1 MSRSTTVSVLLA
13 LGLLFIGAT
22 SHAQGILL
30 PSGDQGGPLELR
42 SHEVEF
48 RVDGQ
53 AAVTKVTHRFF
64 NPANRPVEA
73 MFYFPIPE
81 GATTTDFALWM
92 NGQRVAGS
100 VLPRDEAR
108 RTYEQIVR
116 RIQDPGLL
124 EYVNGTLFQARIF
137 PVPARGEQTVEIEYA
152 ATLERDGNVVRYHYP
167 VHSDSSFV
175 ANNFVINGDIQNSDG
190 IAQVYAPH
198 YAIDSSRT
206 SANRFRV
213 GAELSRARLTN
224 DFEVFVTSSS
234 EDVALSVLSW
244 DGTDDS
250 EEGYFM
256 LSLTPSEELTE
267 LRQLPREV
275 TFAVDVSGSMAGE
288 KMQQARELLEYCI
301 SELKPGD
308 RFNIITFATSVDSLF
323 DEIRPVNEETKRDAM
338 RFIRNLDAAGGTN
351 IDGAMQAA
359 MALSSSDSHAASVF
373 FVTDGLPTSGER
385 NVSNILSNVA
395 SAFDDDGRRLF
406 AFGVGYDVNTRLLDG
421 MARRGTGRSDYVR
434 PGEDLRASIGGFFD
448 SVSAPLLTDVNL
460 DFGTAEVFRVYPRE
474 PGVLYKGEELILF
487 GRFQHDTSTYVTLSG
502 RAGNEPW
509 SERYPAA
516 FGQAETGGDR
526 SFIGN
531 LWASRRVA
539 DLLKDIDEN
548 GENAEAVESVVQLAT
563 RWNIVTPYTS
573 YLAVDPSE
581 VRPTPMP
588 QPPVVMRGDRRAP
601 SATDDQLGAVQAEPA
616 PTPTGSSFGRY
627 TGSSSSGG
635 RAQEAQARAPSR
647 REMVERSVARN
658 ELEEADS
665 MADTPSDE
673 GRSANIGRR
682 TIEGRSFERQGQTWV
697 QVGISANV
705 DRQIEYLSDAYFEL
719 LRAHPELRR
728 VLSLG
733 DRMRL
738 QVGTRV
744 IEITPA
750 R

>member
-1 MSRSTTVSVLLA
+1 MSRSTTIACFLA
-13 LGLLFIGAT
+13 LGLLFIGAS

-30 PSGDQGGPLELR
+30 PSGDEGGPLELR

-152 ATLERDGNVVRYHYP
+152 GTLERDGNVVRYHYP
-167 VHSDSSFV
+167 VHSDASFV
-175 ANNFVINGDIQNSDG
+175 ANNFIINGDIQSSGG

-198 YAIDSSRT
+198 YSIDSSRT
-206 SANRFRV
+206 SPNRFSV
-213 GAELSRARLTN
+213 SAELSRARLTN
-224 DFEVFVTSSS
+224 DFEVFITSSS

-244 DGTDDS
+244 DGSDGS

-323 DEIRPVNEETKRDAM
+323 DEIQPINESTKRDAL

-359 MALSSSDSHAASVF
+359 MALSSSGSHATSVF

-385 NVSNILSNVA
+385 NISNILSNVA
-395 SAFDDDGRRLF
+395 TAFDDDGRRLF

-460 DFGTAEVFRVYPRE
+460 DFGTAEVFRVYPEE

-487 GRFQHDTSTYVTLSG
+487 GRFQHETSTYVTLSG

-516 FGQAETGGDR
+516 FGEADTGGDR

-539 DLLKDIDEN
+539 DLLKDIDEG
-548 GENAEAVESVVQLAT
+548 GENEEAVQSVVQLAT

-581 VRPTPMP
+581 VQPTPMP
-588 QPPVVMRGDRRAP
+588 QPPVVMRGDRRSRA
-601 SATDDQLGAVQAEPA
+601 SDDEGRALQAEAQAA
-616 PTPTGSSFGRY
+616 PLGSAFGRSGG
-627 TGSSSSGG
+627 GSGGG
-635 RAQEAQARAPSR
+635 RAQASQAPAPSR

-658 ELEEADS
+658 ALEDADNMADS
-665 MADTPSDE
+665 ASTSGRPADV
-673 GRSANIGRR
+673 GRR
-682 TIEGRSFERQGQTWV
+682 TIEGRSFERHGQTWV
-697 QVGISANV
+697 QVGISATT
-705 DRQIEYLSDAYFEL
+705 DRRIEYLSDAYFEF

-728 VLSLG
+728 VLALG
-733 DRMRL
+733 DQLRL
-738 QVGTRV
+738 QVGTQV